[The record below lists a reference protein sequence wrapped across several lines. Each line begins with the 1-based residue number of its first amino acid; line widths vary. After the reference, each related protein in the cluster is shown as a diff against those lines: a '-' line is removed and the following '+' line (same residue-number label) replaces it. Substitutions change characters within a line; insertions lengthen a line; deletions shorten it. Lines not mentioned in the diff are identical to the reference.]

1 MNTKHK
7 AKSPKYILL
16 VVVMMLLV
24 SGSLKLGSVG
34 IAVASSPP
42 ESSKDKI
49 GEISGCATDAETEK
63 LLEMLKTRAKELSLQ
78 EAEQAE
84 RRAAL
89 EKSEADILLNLE
101 RLEAAEA
108 KLAETIHNV
117 SGASEKDLMR
127 LTEVYESMKAKD
139 SAPLFEKMSAE
150 FAAGFLA
157 KMSPT
162 SAAGIMAGLSSE
174 KAYAVSVILAG
185 RNANAPKR

>member
-1 MNTKHK
+1 M
-7 AKSPKYILL
+7 
-16 VVVMMLLV
+16 
-24 SGSLKLGSVG
+24 
-34 IAVASSPP
+34 
-42 ESSKDKI
+42 
-49 GEISGCATDAETEK
+49 
-63 LLEMLKTRAKELSLQ
+63 
-78 EAEQAE
+78 
-84 RRAAL
+84 